1 MVQMAFVRVRP
12 DVQPFRNAPADSS
25 PSPRANSPEALW
37 VYLLS
42 PSLLLMTTS
51 SHFRRR
57 LSFPIKGH
65 NIPGIRFRPMKISTF
80 FASLPL
86 ASVPSGQGRSSEHTG
101 TGWRLEADQP
111 SPMLSRNVAYLK
123 LEIPVLLAKV
133 PFVQAFFMLSSL
145 PNASISALLPFFFLL
160 KKAILI
166 TLTAQSTGTLTLLQL
181 QAAPNHHGSQLD
193 PRSSIL
199 RMAGCL
205 PILPFL
211 QQA

>member
-1 MVQMAFVRVRP
+1 MVQMAYVRVRP
-12 DVQPFRNAPADSS
+12 DVQPFRNAPADNS

-51 SHFRRR
+51 SHFRRH

-80 FASLPL
+80 LASLPL

-101 TGWRLEADQP
+101 TGWRLEGDQP
-111 SPMLSRNVAYLK
+111 SPTLSRNVAYLK

-133 PFVQAFFMLSSL
+133 PFVQPFFMLSSL
-145 PNASISALLPFFFLL
+145 PNASISALLPFSFFFFFAKEGYPHHPYSPVHRHLNL
-160 KKAILI
+160 AP
-166 TLTAQSTGTLTLLQL
+166 ATGS
-181 QAAPNHHGSQLD
+181 P
-193 PRSSIL
+193 
-199 RMAGCL
+199 
-205 PILPFL
+205 
-211 QQA
+211 

>member
-1 MVQMAFVRVRP
+1 MVQMAYVRVRP

-65 NIPGIRFRPMKISTF
+65 NIPGIQFRPMKIST

-86 ASVPSGQGRSSEHTG
+86 ASVPSGQGRSSEHIG

-145 PNASISALLPFFFLL
+145 PNASISALLPFFAKEGYPHHPTPQL
-160 KKAILI
+160 
-166 TLTAQSTGTLTLLQL
+166 TGTLTLLQL
-181 QAAPNHHGSQLD
+181 QAAPNLHHGSQLD